1 MVGACVLPQFFFGQ
15 LQNNILRF
23 ASGYQTSF
31 KTGTVH
37 FLVSGDGGS
46 WLKNLR
52 RLWERAHLNLTI
64 LAGIDNC
71 NQIGCRVHFWC
82 KNHKRMCQEEI
93 LEDEGS
99 F

>member
-1 MVGACVLPQFFFGQ
+1 MVGACVLPQFFFDQ

-23 ASGYQTSF
+23 ASGCQTSF

-52 RLWERAHLNLTI
+52 RL
-64 LAGIDNC
+64 
-71 NQIGCRVHFWC
+71 
-82 KNHKRMCQEEI
+82 
-93 LEDEGS
+93 
-99 F
+99 